1 MGMSRVAALVLI
13 VAGIL
18 MLGYPMLSYTTRE
31 KVVDVGPIQVTKDKE
46 HAVPLPPILG
56 GVAVVAGIALL
67 VADRR
72 RA

>member
-1 MGMSRVAALVLI
+1 MGMSRVAALILI

-18 MLGYPMLSYTTRE
+18 MLGYPMLSFTTRE

-56 GVAVVAGIALL
+56 GVALVAGIALL
-67 VADRR
+67 VADKR

>member
-1 MGMSRVAALVLI
+1 MSRVAALVLI
-13 VAGIL
+13 IAGVL
-18 MLGYPMLSYTTRE
+18 MLGYPVLSFTTRE
-31 KVVDVGPIQVTKDKE
+31 RVVDAGPIQVTRDKE

-56 GVAVVAGIALL
+56 GVALVAGIALL